1 VHEVAAHGNVNALS
15 DAASAA
21 FMARA
26 AIDAAGM
33 NVRIN
38 AVALDDKATAKR
50 SVEELHSI
58 QSQAADRIEKIL
70 AEVEQRATLA

>member
-1 VHEVAAHGNVNALS
+1 MS
-15 DAASAA
+15 DAASGA

-38 AVALDDKATAKR
+38 AASLDDKALAQEIR
-50 SVEELHSI
+50 GRLEVDS
-58 QSQAADRIEKIL
+58 QSQAAARIDQIL
-70 AEVEQRATLA
+70 AQVEQRASLA